1 MIKKSI
7 LFLSISFLMG
17 QNLLDESFDNE
28 SSLPTGWQFVPETYS
43 TNTGQWQISSWQNTF
58 NENAPSA
65 TYYWS
70 PSVPNSFSYPYE
82 GHYLYS
88 PTMSVESTTNVIIRF
103 QIALDGYP
111 SPTGHY
117 NGMNIDYK
125 SDEGDWVTALSY
137 EISAGGGTVDIEP
150 RVEQFYV
157 SMENT
162 LQLRWETYG
171 TNSYYIDAWH
181 VDDVRVDVIP
191 IITDVSITS
200 NNVDDNQKA
209 IPGDVVS
216 LSFTL
221 PNNPDLGSP
230 FVLINSTEVPIT
242 NTGGLNYIA
251 EYAVPENAT
260 DGPIAFLIDFTSDG
274 ISGPTCRN
282 TDDDTNVLVDVTG
295 PVSPTITDNVI
306 SIGID
311 SYAGIW
317 SSSDT
322 QVQVDALVPKDTTVI
337 GFNYI
342 NGNSVSF
349 QGNNGEVIIPWNESY
364 RVTNEFTIEAY
375 VKVNSAQNH
384 QGFLDFG
391 DYGNTESEQRGF
403 GFFLFSGGWRFYLGT
418 EGGIINGGTGP
429 YNDEK
434 NVVASAS
441 VNTWVHFAARFENG
455 NLNLYRDGILVGF
468 RDNYSGVVDW
478 NGYSGGLTLGSF
490 DKHGTTK
497 FFDGNI
503 DEIRFWN
510 IARDENLIKAY
521 KGVSL
526 NGNEDGLIGYWRFDE
541 GGASITSEDLS
552 NANNTAS
559 FESGAQWVQDSPF
572 LFQEDVLDPNSI
584 IGSKFQIL
592 SKISGNELAPI
603 GEQIT
608 ITEDHSNAGTISL
621 TASSDDFE
629 SIEGFAHEL
638 QAQFSARLFD
648 QAGNFEDGN
657 ISSTLLDIDLEA
669 NDPVLVSMVSN
680 NTFSHLAKTGDVLTI
695 SMAYDEDVNIP
706 VVTINGN
713 DGNETD
719 LGGEQFEI
727 LYTMA
732 GNEPEGQINSLETTI
747 SDYLGNDGAY
757 DGGSTGDGATNVHYD
772 RTLPILNQVTIISNN
787 DNTQWAKV
795 GDVVTINSNASENIL
810 TNSSTIQGQLGTI
823 TDISGTEFNTEY
835 QFLDTDSEGL
845 ISFSITFSDSAGN
858 NGVEVSSTTNSS
870 WVVFDKTAPA
880 DFNTGSV
887 ISIGGNQI
895 TEIWNSTNTGV
906 NISVPI
912 VDNDTTIINGKIQG
926 WAKIGTNA
934 WEKVGDLFTI
944 IDTDIGTDKLLTLT
958 DTQVESITG
967 FAERDTITFKTVI
980 IDRPGNEKEGS
991 SSINRLVIDETL
1003 PSITYVS
1010 YRSDFSDTTLATV
1023 GNEIT
1028 VTLKIDETAQE
1039 PVITISSQNTE
1050 ISNVSNNKWTAS
1062 YIMQDGDFDG
1072 VIPFDIGNIFD
1083 ISGNQSNGTT
1093 STTDG
1098 SSVIFDNTKPELDI
1112 VRIASSNPDSTWAK
1126 VGDIISIHFVANEF
1140 LTSQTS
1146 SIVGQSMLIN
1156 ELGSEKYLAQYE
1168 MLESDTEGALIFEI
1182 LVTDSVGLE
1191 SNLITETS
1199 NSSNVTFDRTS
1210 PTLAQVNIQSNNEN
1224 NTSIAITGDDVILTF
1239 IPAEPLITDS
1249 IIVTIASENTTLVE
1263 DGDAYIA
1270 TLTLSGNEPGGIL
1283 PFAIDFQ
1290 DRASNQGTQVVGT
1303 LDDSYVNHDIVPP
1316 EILSTSISS
1325 NNQDTTWSKLGD
1337 TVFVK
1342 FSANEA
1348 LTNMDILIAGNNSD
1362 YINDGVAKYRGFHVM
1377 DDDDDEGSISFSI
1390 EYTDLGGAIGPSAN
1404 STTDGTIV
1412 RYDRTLPMLTNVR
1425 VSSNNV
1431 MVDSAAIGDNDSLFF
1446 IISEPQKNVV
1456 ISIGGNT
1463 VIPQQNGL
1471 EFIAVHQLLDEG
1483 EDGLISFSITVED
1496 SAGNSTGEVTETSD
1510 GSILWYDG
1518 TRPTLSFVSFHSTNT
1533 NDSSLA
1539 IVGDTLIL
1547 DYESSEPLSSLL
1559 VSIASL
1565 EADTTFINETRSMYR
1580 SWYVL
1585 DGSETEGYIPF
1596 QITLSDLVG
1605 NSGNVVSSTTDESS
1619 ILFDLTS
1626 PSDFVI
1632 DSVYASGGNEMRGFW
1647 NASNNSI
1654 IIKTPIANDDESLIG
1669 GAFQP
1674 LTKINDGGYVDF
1686 GNAIEIVEISETGYE
1701 FLEIS
1706 RSVFESISDY
1716 QDNSSAE
1723 FTTKIIDK
1731 AGNETQGISDGTIIH
1746 IDEISPTLD
1755 SVNISTNNVLSN
1767 NWATLSDSI
1776 LLIFT
1781 SSEGL
1786 NAITSVIINDTVA
1799 VNGII
1804 NGTSHSS
1811 SYIVG
1816 LNESDGPV
1824 TFNIG
1829 YADSAGNQGLSISLT
1844 TDGSIVGIDKSKPL
1858 LTSILEGAF
1867 NQDLNYYNN
1876 SDTITLYW
1884 SQEDLISGIRETY
1897 YALGSES
1904 GMTDVRGWTMGG
1916 INNLGGWS
1924 SLGLQN
1930 ENIYHGGVFVR
1941 DSAGNYSDT
1950 IWGNGVFIDNE
1961 IPIAGTIND
1970 GQWIFEMDYTPDS
1983 TSLEYEWEGFSDN
1996 IGIDHFELSI
2006 GTNNDTINIQDWYIT
2021 DSLVN
2026 VKIDGLDLDRDTLYY
2041 TYIKAVDSASNHSS
2055 AIRTDGIYFDDSEPR
2070 VMKITPDFS
2079 DSLKVL
2085 SISSSDSVVIK
2096 FNRLI
2101 YFYNLRTISSA
2112 DSTLITQETY
2122 SDSTITITWDDTLL
2136 SNDTLTVYLDSA
2148 LAYNSLFVSDTLK
2161 FFSYLW
2167 GDLNSDRDL
2176 TVEDILQF
2184 NRLWPDIDLG
2194 PFKESPP
2201 HIRPRLDGQANLTDL
2216 TSFAKMWQWRYFNLS
2231 FDSVDNAY
2239 RTHSGLSL
2247 EGRGS
2252 NITFSI
2258 PENTSMAEILIGHSS
2273 LNVEKMNIIKPKH
2286 STFLF
2291 KSVDTVDQMVQFS
2304 LADNKGLDSNLVMVM
2319 SDHQSHIFSATI
2331 QYRFMDN
2338 MGNTIF
2344 SGIDDFSVDLL
2355 PENFLVHDNYPNP
2368 FNPITTIRYEL
2379 NVKENVKI
2387 KLIDIMGRTIKTD
2400 FYNGMLP
2407 GRHTYVWNGTNDF
2420 GKAVSTGIYFIQI
2433 EAGHESAMKKMLL
2446 LK

>member
-1 MIKKSI
+1 MIKRFTI
-7 LFLSISFLMG
+7 LFSISLLMG
-17 QNLLDESFDNE
+17 QNLLNE
-28 SSLPTGWQFVPETYS
+28 PFNNSSGLPNGWQFIPETYP

-58 NENAPSA
+58 NNHAPSA

-70 PSVPNSFSYPYE
+70 PSVPNSFAYPYE
-82 GHYLYS
+82 GHYMYS
-88 PTMSVESTTNVIIRF
+88 PIISVESLTNVIIRF

-117 NGMNIDYK
+117 NGMNIEYS
-125 SDEGDWVTALSY
+125 SDGDTWVTALNY

-150 RVEQFYV
+150 RVESFYA
-157 SMENT
+157 SMEGT

-181 VDDVRVDVIP
+181 VDDVRVDIIP
-191 IITDVSITS
+191 SITNVSIVS
-200 NNVDDNQKA
+200 NNSDDNQKA
-209 IPGDVVS
+209 IPGDIVS
-216 LSFTL
+216 LTFTL
-221 PNNPDLGSP
+221 PNNPDPGSP

-242 NTGGLNYIA
+242 NTGGLNYVA
-251 EYAVPENAT
+251 QYTVPENAT
-260 DGPIAFLIDFTSDG
+260 DGPIAFLIDFTSGG

-282 TDDDTNVLVDVTG
+282 TNDDTNVLVDVTG
-295 PVSPTITDNVI
+295 PVAPTITDNVL
-306 SIGID
+306 SIGTD
-311 SYAGIW
+311 SHPVIW
-317 SSSDT
+317 SSTDT
-322 QVQVDALVPKDTTVI
+322 QVQVDALVPNDTTVI
-337 GFNYI
+337 GFNYV

-349 QGNNGEVIIPWNESY
+349 QGNSGQVTIPWDGAYLVS
-364 RVTNEFTIEAY
+364 NEFTIEAY
-375 VKVNSAQNH
+375 INVNTAQNY

-391 DYGNTESEQRGF
+391 DYGAQQRGF
-403 GFFLFSGGWRFYLGT
+403 GFFLFSGGWRFYLKTTGT
-418 EGGIINGGTGP
+418 QKSDIEHI
-429 YNDEK
+429 
-434 NVVASAS
+434 VASAS
-441 VNTWVHFAARFENG
+441 VNTWVHFAARFQNG
-455 NLNLYRDGILVGF
+455 NLTLYRDGVPVGS
-468 RDNYSGVVDW
+468 RNDYIGPVDW
-478 NGYSGGLTLGSF
+478 TGFSGNLTLGSF
-490 DKHGTTK
+490 DNTETK
-497 FFDGNI
+497 FFDGKI
-503 DEIRFWN
+503 DEVRFWN

-521 KGVSL
+521 KAVAL
-526 NGNEDGLIGYWRFDE
+526 NGDEEGLIGYWRFDE
-541 GGASITSEDLS
+541 GGASTTSEDQS
-552 NANNTAS
+552 STNNTS
-559 FESGAQWVQDSPF
+559 SLDNGAQWVQDSPF
-572 LFQEDVLDPNSI
+572 LFQENILDPNSI

-629 SIEGFAHEL
+629 SIQGFAHEL

-657 ISSTLLDIDLEA
+657 ISSTSLDIDLEA
-669 NDPVLVSMVSN
+669 NDPILVSMVSS
-680 NTFSHLAKTGDVLTI
+680 NTFPHLAKTGDVLTI
-695 SMAYDEDVNIP
+695 SMTYDEDVNIP
-706 VVTINGN
+706 AVTVDGN

-727 LYTMA
+727 SYTMA
-732 GNEPEGQINSLETTI
+732 GTEPEGQISGLQAII
-747 SDYLGNDGAY
+747 SDYLGNDGTY
-757 DGGSTGDGATNVHYD
+757 DGGSTGGGATTVYYD

-787 DNTQWAKV
+787 ENTQWAKV
-795 GDVVTINSNASENIL
+795 GDIVGINSNASEVIL
-810 TNSSTIQGQLGTI
+810 TRSSTIQGQAGTI
-823 TDISGTEFNTEY
+823 TDISNTEFNSEY
-835 QFLDTDSEGL
+835 QFLDTDTEGL
-845 ISFSITFSDSAGN
+845 VIFSIAFSDSSGN
-858 NGVEVSSTTNSS
+858 NGVQVTSTTNSS

-887 ISIGGNQI
+887 NSTGGNQVAD
-895 TEIWNSTNTGV
+895 IWNSTNTGV
-906 NISVPI
+906 NVSVP
-912 VDNDTTIINGKIQG
+912 VVGNDSTIINGKIQV
-926 WAKIGTNA
+926 WAKIALNP
-934 WEKVGDLFTI
+934 WEKIGDHFI
-944 IDTDIGTDKLLTLT
+944 IDSEDPGADKVLAIS
-958 DTQVESITG
+958 DSQVEAITG
-967 FAERDTITFKTVI
+967 FANEDTITFKTVI
-980 IDRPGNEKEGS
+980 IDRAGNEKDGTP
-991 SSINRLVIDETL
+991 SINRLVIDETL

-1010 YRSDFSDTTLATV
+1010 YRSNFSDSTLAAV

-1028 VTLKIDETAQE
+1028 LTLKTNETVQE
-1039 PVITISSQNTE
+1039 PVVTISGQNTE
-1050 ISNVSNNKWTAS
+1050 ISDMGNNKWTAN
-1062 YIMQDGDFDG
+1062 YLMQGGDPDG
-1072 VIPFDIGNIFD
+1072 VISFDIGVILD
-1083 ISGNQSNGTT
+1083 ISGNPNNGTT

-1098 SSVIFDNTKPELDI
+1098 SSVTFDNTKPGLDI
-1112 VRIASSNPDSTWAK
+1112 VRIASNNPDSIWAK
-1126 VGDIISIHFVANEF
+1126 VGDMVSIHFVANEL

-1146 SIVGQSMLIN
+1146 NIVGQSMSITD
-1156 ELGSEKYLAQYE
+1156 LGSEKYLAQYE
-1168 MLESDTEGALIFEI
+1168 MLESDTEGELNFEI

-1191 SNLITETS
+1191 SDPITETS
-1199 NSSNVTFDRTS
+1199 NSSNVTFDK
-1210 PTLAQVNIQSNNEN
+1210 TLPILDQVTIRSNNEN

-1239 IPAEPLITDS
+1239 TPAEPLIMDS
-1249 IIVTIASENTTLVE
+1249 MIVTIANENVTLVE
-1263 DGDAYIA
+1263 DGDAYVA
-1270 TLTLSGNEPGGIL
+1270 TLTLSGDEPGGIL
-1283 PFAIDFQ
+1283 PFVIDFQ
-1290 DRASNQGTQVVGT
+1290 DRASNRGIQVVGT

-1316 EILSTSISS
+1316 EILTTSIFS

-1348 LTNMDILIAGNNSD
+1348 LTNMNILIAGNSSD
-1362 YINDGVAKYRGFHVM
+1362 YIDDGAAKYRGFHVM
-1377 DDDDDEGSISFSI
+1377 DEDDEEGSISFSI
-1390 EYTDLGGAIGPSAN
+1390 EYTDLGGAIGPSAS
-1404 STTDGTIV
+1404 STTDGTTV
-1412 RYDRTLPMLTNVR
+1412 RYDRTLPILTNIR
-1425 VSSNNV
+1425 VSSNNA
-1431 MVDSAAIGDNDSLFF
+1431 MIDSAAIGDNDSLFF
-1446 IISEPQKNVV
+1446 TISEPQRN
-1456 ISIGGNT
+1456 ITTIIGGAT
-1463 VIPQQNGL
+1463 IIPQQNGF
-1471 EFIAVHQLLDEG
+1471 EFIAVHELLDEG

-1510 GSILWYDG
+1510 GSIVWYDG
-1518 TRPTLSFVSFHSTNT
+1518 TRPTLTFVSFHSTNT

-1539 IVGDTLIL
+1539 IVGDTLFL
-1547 DYESSEPLSSLL
+1547 DFESSELFSGLL
-1559 VSIASL
+1559 VSISG
-1565 EADTTFINETRSMYR
+1565 EEEDGTFSTETQINAIYR

-1585 DGSETEGYIPF
+1585 DGNDTEGYIPF
-1596 QITLSDLVG
+1596 QITFSDLVG
-1605 NSGNVVSSTTDESS
+1605 NAGDVVSSTTDGSS
-1619 ILFDLTS
+1619 ILFDITP

-1632 DSVYASGGNEMRGFW
+1632 DSVYSSGGNVMRAFW

-1654 IIKTPIANDDESLIG
+1654 IIKTPISNNDESLIG
-1669 GAFQP
+1669 GSFQP
-1674 LTKINDGGYVDF
+1674 LVKIDDGGYVDF
-1686 GNAIEIVEISETGYE
+1686 GNVIEIVEISETGYE

-1706 RSVFESISDY
+1706 RSVFESINDY
-1716 QDNSSAE
+1716 QENSSAE
-1723 FTTKIIDK
+1723 FTTKITDK
-1731 AGNETQGISDGTIIH
+1731 AGNETQGGSDGTIIH

-1755 SVNISTNNVLSN
+1755 SVSISTNNVLSD

-1776 LLIFT
+1776 LLAFT

-1786 NAITSVIINDTVA
+1786 DVITSVIINDTVA
-1799 VNGII
+1799 VNGNI
-1804 NGTSHSS
+1804 NGTLHSS

-1816 LNESDGPV
+1816 LNDSDGPV
-1824 TFNIG
+1824 TFNVG
-1829 YADSAGNQGLSISLT
+1829 YADSAGNQGLGIAGT
-1844 TDGSIVGIDKSKPL
+1844 TDGTTVGIDRSNPSI
-1858 LTSILEGAF
+1858 TSILEGLD

-1884 SQEDLISGIRETY
+1884 SQEDSISGIRETY
-1897 YALGSES
+1897 YALGSEP
-1904 GMTDVRGWTMGG
+1904 GMIDVRGWTMGG

-1930 ENIYHGGVFVR
+1930 ENIYHGGAFIR

-1950 IWGNGVFIDNE
+1950 IWGNGIFIDTE

-1983 TSLEYEWEGFSDN
+1983 TFLEYEWEGFSDN

-2006 GTNNDTINIQDWYIT
+2006 GTNNDTINIQDWYLT

-2026 VKIDGLDLDRDTLYY
+2026 VKIEGLDLDRDTLYY

-2055 AIRTDGIYFDDSEPR
+2055 VIRTDGIYFDDSEPR

-2101 YFYNLRTISSA
+2101 YFYNLRIISSA
-2112 DSTLITQETY
+2112 DSTLETQETY

-2167 GDLNSDRDL
+2167 GDLNNDRDL

-2184 NRLWPDIDLG
+2184 NRLWPEIDLG
-2194 PFKESPP
+2194 PFKGYPP

-2231 FDSVDNAY
+2231 FDTLDNAY
-2239 RTHSGLSL
+2239 RTHDGLSL
-2247 EGRGS
+2247 EGIGS
-2252 NITFSI
+2252 NINFSI

-2291 KSVDTVDQMVQFS
+2291 KSIDTLGQMVQFS
-2304 LADNKGLDSNLVMVM
+2304 LADDKGLDSSLVMVVP
-2319 SDHQSHIFSATI
+2319 DDQSHIFSATI

-2338 MGNTIF
+2338 VGNTIF
-2344 SGIDDFSVDLL
+2344 SGINDFSLDLL
-2355 PENFLVHDNYPNP
+2355 PEKFLVHDNYPNP
-2368 FNPITTIRYEL
+2368 FNPITTIRYDL

-2400 FYNGMLP
+2400 HYNGMLP
-2407 GRHTYVWNGTNDF
+2407 GRHTYIWNGTNDL

-2433 EAGHESAMKKMLL
+2433 DAGHESAMKKMLL

>member
-1 MIKKSI
+1 MIKKLI
-7 LFLSISFLMG
+7 PFLVLSFLMG
-17 QNLLDESFDNE
+17 QNLLNE
-28 SSLPTGWQFVPETYS
+28 PFNNSSDLPNGWQFIPETYP

-58 NENAPSA
+58 NNNAPSA

-70 PSVPNSFSYPYE
+70 PSVPISLAYPYE

-88 PTMSVESTTNVIIRF
+88 PVVSVESLTNVIIRF

-117 NGMNIDYK
+117 NGMNIEYS
-125 SDEGDWVTALSY
+125 SDGDEWVTALNY

-150 RVEQFYV
+150 RVESFYA
-157 SMENT
+157 SMEGT

-181 VDDVRVDVIP
+181 VDDVRVDIIP
-191 IITDVSITS
+191 SITDVSIVS
-200 NNVDDNQKA
+200 NNADDNQKA

-221 PNNPDLGSP
+221 PNTPDPGSP

-242 NTGGLNYIA
+242 NTSGLNYVA

-274 ISGPTCRN
+274 VSGPTCRN
-282 TDDDTNVLVDVTG
+282 TNDNTNVLVDVTG
-295 PVSPTITDNVI
+295 PVAPTITDNI
-306 SIGID
+306 LSIGTD
-311 SYAGIW
+311 LYPLIW
-317 SSSDT
+317 SSTDT
-322 QVQVDALVPKDTTVI
+322 QVQVDALVPNDTTVI
-337 GFNYI
+337 GFNYV

-349 QGNNGEVIIPWNESY
+349 QGNSGQVTIPWNNAYLVS
-364 RVTNEFTIEAY
+364 NEFTIEAY
-375 VKVNSAQNH
+375 INVNTAQNY

-391 DYGNTESEQRGF
+391 DYGDQQKGF
-403 GFFLFSGGWRFYLGT
+403 GFFLFSGGWRFYLKTTGT
-418 EGGIINGGTGP
+418 QKSDIEHI
-429 YNDEK
+429 
-434 NVVASAS
+434 VASAS
-441 VNTWVHFAARFENG
+441 VNTWVHFAARFQNG
-455 NLNLYRDGILVGF
+455 NLTLYRDGIPVGS
-468 RDNYSGVVDW
+468 RNDYIGPVDW
-478 NGYSGGLTLGSF
+478 TGFSENLTLGSF
-490 DKHGTTK
+490 DATETK
-497 FFDGNI
+497 FFDGKI

-521 KGVSL
+521 KAVAL
-526 NGNEDGLIGYWRFDE
+526 NGDENGLIGYWRFDE
-541 GGASITSEDLS
+541 GGASTTSQDLS
-552 NANNTAS
+552 ITNNVS
-559 FESGAQWVQDSPF
+559 NLESGAQWVQDSPF
-572 LFQEDVLDPNSI
+572 LFQENVLDPNSI

-592 SKISGNELAPI
+592 SKISGNDLAPI
-603 GEQIT
+603 GGQIT

-621 TASSDDFE
+621 IATSDDFE

-695 SMAYDEDVNIP
+695 SMTYDEDVNIP
-706 VVTINGN
+706 MVTVDGN

-719 LGGEQFEI
+719 SGSEQFEI
-727 LYTMA
+727 SYTMV
-732 GNEPEGQINSLETTI
+732 GTEPEGQINSLEATI

-757 DGGSTGDGATNVHYD
+757 GGGSTGGGATNVYYD
-772 RTLPILNQVTIISNN
+772 RTLPVLNQVTIISNN
-787 DNTQWAKV
+787 ENTQWAKV
-795 GDVVTINSNASENIL
+795 GDIVAINSNASEVIL
-810 TNSSTIQGQLGTI
+810 TKSSTIQGQLGII
-823 TDISGTEFNTEY
+823 TDISTTEFNAEY

-845 ISFSITFSDSAGN
+845 VSFSITFSDSAGN
-858 NGVEVSSTTNSS
+858 YGIEVSNTTNSS
-870 WVVFDKTAPA
+870 WVVFDRTAPA

-887 ISIGGNQI
+887 ISAGGNQV
-895 TEIWNSTNTGV
+895 TDIWNSTNTGV

-926 WAKIGTNA
+926 WAKIGMNA
-934 WEKVGDLFTI
+934 WEKVGGLFTI
-944 IDTDIGTDKLLTLT
+944 IDGDIGADKLLTLT

-967 FAERDTITFKTVI
+967 FSEGDTITFKTVM
-980 IDRPGNEKEGS
+980 IDRPGNEKEGAQ
-991 SSINRLVIDETL
+991 SINRLVIDETI

-1023 GNEIT
+1023 GNEVT

-1039 PVITISSQNTE
+1039 PFVTISGQNTE
-1050 ISNVSNNKWTAS
+1050 ISSIGNNKWTAS
-1062 YIMQDGDFDG
+1062 YIMQDGDADG
-1072 VIPFDIGNIFD
+1072 VIPFNIGDFLD
-1083 ISGNQSNGTT
+1083 ISGNPSNGTT
-1093 STTDG
+1093 STTDE
-1098 SSVIFDNTKPELDI
+1098 SFVIFDNTKPELDI
-1112 VRIASSNPDSTWAK
+1112 VRIASNNPDSTWAK
-1126 VGDIISIHFVANEF
+1126 VGDIISIHFVANE
-1140 LTSQTS
+1140 LLISQTS
-1146 SIVGQSMLIN
+1146 SIVGQSMSIS
-1156 ELGSEKYLAQYE
+1156 ELGSEKYLAQYG
-1168 MLESDTEGALIFEI
+1168 MLESDTEGSLNFEI

-1191 SNLITETS
+1191 SNPITETS
-1199 NSSNVTFDRTS
+1199 NSSNVTFDKT
-1210 PTLAQVNIQSNNEN
+1210 PPVLDQVNIRSNNEN

-1239 IPAEPLITDS
+1239 IPAEPLIMDS
-1249 IIVTIASENTTLVE
+1249 MIVTIANENVTLVE

-1270 TLTLSGNEPGGIL
+1270 TLTLSGDEPGGIL

-1290 DRASNQGTQVVGT
+1290 DRASNQGAQVVGT

-1316 EILSTSISS
+1316 EILATSISS

-1348 LTNMDILIAGNNSD
+1348 LANMNILIAGNSSD
-1362 YINDGVAKYRGFHVM
+1362 HIDDGAAKYRGFHVM
-1377 DDDDDEGSISFSI
+1377 DEDDEEGIISFSI

-1404 STTDGTIV
+1404 STTDGTMV
-1412 RYDRTLPMLTNVR
+1412 KYDRTSPTLTNIR
-1425 VSSNNV
+1425 VSSNNAL
-1431 MVDSAAIGDNDSLFF
+1431 VDSAAIGDNDSLFF
-1446 IISEPQKNVV
+1446 TISEPQRN
-1456 ISIGGNT
+1456 ITTIIGGSAI
-1463 VIPQQNGL
+1463 IPQQNGL
-1471 EFIAVHQLLDEG
+1471 EFISVHELLDEG
-1483 EDGLISFSITVED
+1483 EDGLISFSITAED
-1496 SAGNSTGEVTETSD
+1496 SAGNSTGEVSETSD
-1510 GSILWYDG
+1510 GSIVWYDG
-1518 TRPTLSFVSFHSTNT
+1518 TRPTLSSVSFHSTNT

-1539 IVGDTLIL
+1539 IIGDTLLL
-1547 DYESSEPLSSLL
+1547 DFESSELLSNLV
-1559 VSIASL
+1559 VSISGQ
-1565 EADTTFINETRSMYR
+1565 EAGGTYSTETQTYGEYR

-1596 QITLSDLVG
+1596 QITLLDLVG
-1605 NSGNVVSSTTDESS
+1605 NSGDVVSSTTDGSS
-1619 ILFDLTS
+1619 ILFDITS

-1632 DSVYASGGNEMRGFW
+1632 DSVYTSGGVEMRAFW

-1654 IIKTPIANDDESLIG
+1654 IIKTPISNDDESLIG
-1669 GAFQP
+1669 GSLQP
-1674 LTKINDGGYVDF
+1674 LAKINDGGYVDF
-1686 GNAIEIVEISETGYE
+1686 GDAIEIVEISETGYE
-1701 FLEIS
+1701 FLEIP
-1706 RSVFESISDY
+1706 RSVFESINDY
-1716 QDNSSAE
+1716 QENSSAE
-1723 FTTKIIDK
+1723 FTTKITDK
-1731 AGNETQGISDGTIIH
+1731 AGNETQGVSDGTIIH

-1755 SVNISTNNVLSN
+1755 SVNISTNNILSD

-1776 LLIFT
+1776 LLTFT

-1786 NAITSVIINDTVA
+1786 NVITSVIINDTVV
-1799 VNGII
+1799 VNGNI
-1804 NGTSHSS
+1804 NGILHSS

-1816 LNESDGPV
+1816 LNDSDGPV

-1829 YADSAGNQGLSISLT
+1829 YADSAGNQGLGISLT
-1844 TDGSIVGIDKSKPL
+1844 TDGTIVGIDKSKPS
-1858 LTSILEGAF
+1858 LTSILEGSD

-1884 SQEDLISGIRETY
+1884 SQDDSISGIRETY
-1897 YALGSES
+1897 YAFGSEP
-1904 GMTDVRGWTMGG
+1904 GMTDVRGWTIGG
-1916 INNLGGWS
+1916 INNVGGWS

-1950 IWGNGVFIDNE
+1950 IWGNGVFIDTE

-1996 IGIDHFELSI
+1996 IGIEHFELSI

-2101 YFYNLRTISSA
+2101 YFYNLRIISSA
-2112 DSTLITQETY
+2112 DSSLITQETY

-2167 GDLNSDRDL
+2167 GDLNNDRDL

-2194 PFKESPP
+2194 PFKGLPP
-2201 HIRPRLDGQANLTDL
+2201 HIRPRIDGQANLTDL

-2231 FDSVDNAY
+2231 FDTLDNAY
-2239 RTHSGLSL
+2239 RTHGGLSL

-2258 PENTSMAEILIGHSS
+2258 PENTSMAEILIGNSS

-2291 KSVDTVDQMVQFS
+2291 KSVDTLDQMVQFS
-2304 LADNKGLDSNLVMVM
+2304 LADNIGLDSSLVMVI
-2319 SDHQSHIFSATI
+2319 SDHQPHILSATI

-2344 SGIDDFSVDLL
+2344 SGINNFSVDLL

-2407 GRHTYVWNGTNDF
+2407 GRHTYVWNGTNDY

-2433 EAGHESAMKKMLL
+2433 DAGRESAMKKMLL